1 MNPLQI
7 LCRPLTKAA
16 DAICAAAKAGLLL
29 AVLGLPALAQAG
41 IGIAGARHLL
51 SRTGFG
57 ANPAQIAV
65 YAPLDR
71 EAAVD
76 RLLAGTRTAAAT
88 PPPAWVEESF
98 ERPGQ
103 PNLSEEEKK
112 ALQKLRA
119 EHAVELR
126 GWWLN
131 EMRYTSSPLSEKMT
145 LFWHNHFVS
154 ALDKVR
160 SPQLMY
166 QQNLLLRRYALGNFG
181 EMLHAVAR
189 DPAMMRY
196 LDTANNRKGQPNENF
211 AREVMELFTLGEG
224 HYREQDIREA
234 ARAFTGWGLDR
245 DDNFVNR
252 PKLHDDGNKLIF
264 GQRGNFD
271 GDAVLDLLLQQA
283 ATADFITAKL
293 WKAFISPKPDPAAVK
308 RLASGFRNSRY
319 QIKPLLRALLLSPQ
333 FWSSQGQLV
342 KSPLELTMGTL
353 VTFDLGPPDWR
364 ALAGLNRQLGQD
376 VFAPPNVKGW
386 PGGEAWINSATLL
399 SRKQFLDRIA
409 HDAAP
414 ARNAFALPDGGMD
427 EMKGREARINR
438 LVAAGLRSLKLQPD
452 EWSAIYQV
460 RSAQDTAKLLLALP
474 PANPLPESLSGAQA
488 IAPLLLDPV
497 YQVH

>member
-16 DAICAAAKAGLLL
+16 DAIHVAAKAGLLL

-65 YAPLDR
+65 YAPLSK

-76 RLLAGTRTAAAT
+76 RLLANTQASAAT
-88 PPPAWVEESF
+88 PPPAWVDEAF

-112 ALQKLRA
+112 ALQKRRA

-131 EMRYTSSPLSEKMT
+131 EMRYTTSPLSEKMT

-166 QQNLLLRRYALGNFG
+166 QQNLLLRHYALGNFG
-181 EMLHAVAR
+181 DMLHAVAR

-224 HYREQDIREA
+224 HYSEQDIREA

-245 DDNFVNR
+245 DERFVNR
-252 PKLHDDGNKLIF
+252 PRLHDDGDKLIF

-271 GDAVLDLLLQQA
+271 GDAVLDLLLRQP
-283 ATADFITAKL
+283 ATAEFITAKL
-293 WKAFISPKPDPAAVK
+293 WKAFVSPKPDPAAVK
-308 RLASGFRNSRY
+308 RLAGGFRNSRY
-319 QIKPLLRALLLSPQ
+319 EIKPLLRALLLSPQ

-342 KSPLELTMGTL
+342 KSPLELTIGTL
-353 VTFDLGPPDWR
+353 VTFDLSPPDWR

-409 HDAAP
+409 RDAAP
-414 ARNAFALPDGGMD
+414 ARNAFALPGGGMD

-438 LVAAGLRSLKLQPD
+438 LAAAGLRSLKLQPD
-452 EWSAIYQV
+452 EWSAVYQIG
-460 RSAQDTAKLLLALP
+460 SAQDAAKFLLALP